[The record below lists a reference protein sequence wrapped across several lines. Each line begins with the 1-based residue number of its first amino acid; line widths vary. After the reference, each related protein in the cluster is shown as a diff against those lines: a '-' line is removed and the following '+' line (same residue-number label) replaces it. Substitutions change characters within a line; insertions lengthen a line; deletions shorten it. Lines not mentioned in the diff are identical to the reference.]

1 VARGTTAVRGSG
13 IESILAADCGSVMT
27 SVALLDRAD
36 DAFRLVARGEVPSSF
51 EMPWSDVTLGVRQA
65 IHQVEEITGR
75 RLLDGQ
81 TNLITPQQMSGEG
94 VDAFVL
100 ASSAGAPLRLLLVG
114 LLKDLSLSSAHY
126 IAAGTYAVIED
137 VLPLRDDKG
146 SSNETQLLT
155 LLNSRPEVVLI
166 VGGADKRARE
176 PILAATR
183 VLALAC
189 AAEEGASK
197 PQVLFAGHPELR
209 SKAAEI
215 LSTTL
220 EMRAVDDIRPAPDTE
235 DGAAALM
242 ELENL
247 YRERKMGRVPGFG
260 ALSAWS
266 PVPAVP
272 AAKAFGYVI
281 RYLAE
286 FHDRNVIGVD
296 VGSMAVT
303 VASVLD
309 KKFSLV
315 TRSDLGVG
323 YSVGG
328 VLKQTSVQNILRWV
342 PSESELELD
351 QARNILLNKELHP
364 ATVPQTRDEL
374 LLEQAL
380 AKEAMRLAWQDV
392 QERWAMLGLSPT
404 ASAQRE
410 RDLIV
415 GAGSLLAR
423 APLPGQAAL
432 MLLDVVQPTVLS
444 DLVIDVAN
452 LTVPLGAVAT
462 VQPLAAA
469 QVIQQDAFLNLGTVV
484 VPVGTAEEGEPA
496 LNIGITY
503 QDNRTLE
510 IEVPFGSLEVIPLP
524 AGEGARLE
532 LRPTRRFDVG
542 QGPGKA
548 AETDVTGG
556 VAGVMID
563 ARGRPLPL
571 PDDLDACRAKVQVWA
586 WDIGA

>member
-1 VARGTTAVRGSG
+1 VAEGISAVRGSG
-13 IESILAADCGSVMT
+13 IESVLAADCGSVTT

-36 DAFRLVARGEVPSSF
+36 GAFRLIARGQAPSSF
-51 EMPWSDVTLGVRQA
+51 ETPWSDVTLGVRQA
-65 IHQVEEITGR
+65 IRQIEEVTGR
-75 RLLDGQ
+75 RLLDEQ
-81 TNLITPQQMSGEG
+81 TNLITPQQMGGEG
-94 VDAFVL
+94 IDAFVL

-114 LLKDLSLSSAHY
+114 LMTDFSLPSARY
-126 IAAGTYAVIED
+126 VAVGTYAVIENT
-137 VLPLRDDKG
+137 LSLLDDKG
-146 SSNETQLLT
+146 SDTEAQMLALLG
-155 LLNSRPEVVLI
+155 SRPEVVLI
-166 VGGADKRARE
+166 VGGADKRTRE

-189 AAEEGASK
+189 SVEEEAAR

-209 SKAAEI
+209 PQVAEI
-215 LSTTL
+215 LGTTL
-220 EMRAVDDIRPAPDTE
+220 ELLAVDDIRPAPDSE
-235 DGAAALM
+235 DSAAALM

-272 AAKAFGYVI
+272 AARAFGYVV

-286 FHDRNVIGVD
+286 FHNRNVIGID

-303 VASVLD
+303 VAGVLD
-309 KKFSLV
+309 RRFSLI

-323 YSVGG
+323 YSIGG
-328 VLKQTSVQNILRWV
+328 VLKRTSVENILRWV
-342 PSESELELD
+342 PGEIELEID
-351 QARNILLNKELHP
+351 RARNILLNKELHP
-364 ATVPQTRDEL
+364 ATMPQLRDEL

-380 AKEAMRLAWQDV
+380 AKEAMRLAWQDM
-392 QERWAMLGLSPT
+392 QERWAMLGLSPGV
-404 ASAQRE
+404 SAQRE

-415 GAGSLLAR
+415 GAGSLLAH
-423 APLPGQAAL
+423 APTPGQVAL
-432 MLLDVVQPTVLS
+432 MLLDVIQPTVLS
-444 DLVIDVAN
+444 DIVIDVAN

-469 QVIQQDAFLNLGTVV
+469 QVIHQDAFLALGTVV
-484 VPVGTAEEGEPA
+484 VPVGTAAEGETA
-496 LNIGITY
+496 LNVGIIY

-524 AGEGARLE
+524 VGEEARLE

-542 QGPGKA
+542 QGPGRA
-548 AETDVTGG
+548 AETDVRGG
-556 VAGVMID
+556 AAGVMID

-571 PDDLDACRAKVQVWA
+571 PDDLETCRAKVQEWM